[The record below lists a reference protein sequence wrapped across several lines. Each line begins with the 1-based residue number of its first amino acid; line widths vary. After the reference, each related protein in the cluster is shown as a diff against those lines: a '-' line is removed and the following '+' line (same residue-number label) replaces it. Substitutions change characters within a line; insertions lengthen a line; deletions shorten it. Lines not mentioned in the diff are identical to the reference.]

1 MINRRNI
8 KRESVDLEIN
18 WIWRNVSRMAAETI
32 PRILVWVT
40 LRAVMAETRRKQ
52 IWGKNMLSWGY
63 IDLHVLRG
71 QLLGNIPVGYA
82 IWGFRRS

>member
-8 KRESVDLEIN
+8 KREPVDLEIN

-40 LRAVMAETRRKQ
+40 LRGVMVETRRKQ
-52 IWGKNMLSWGY
+52 RWGK
-63 IDLHVLRG
+63 H
-71 QLLGNIPVGYA
+71 A
-82 IWGFRRS
+82 